1 MNTFL
6 QAAVAASPIPAGPS
20 LLGPDRIIGMSGALL
35 LVLALVVMLA
45 WVAKRL
51 GAVRNVLGRSIKV
64 REVLAIGA
72 RERILLVDCEGQ
84 RLLIA
89 SSPAGIVRLHAF
101 DPLSAGADLETP
113 PLATASSVFATLLR
127 PQVGNAHAV
136 MPEAHAKEPDRQ

>member
-1 MNTFL
+1 MNTSL
-6 QAAVAASPIPAGPS
+6 LAAVAASPIPAGPS
-20 LLGPDRIIGMSGALL
+20 LLGPDRLIGMSGALL

-45 WVAKRL
+45 WIAKRL
-51 GAVRNVLGRSIKV
+51 GAVRNVLGRSIKI

-101 DPLSAGADLETP
+101 DSTSAAEDLETP
-113 PLATASSVFATLLR
+113 PLATASSVFASILR
-127 PQVGNAHAV
+127 PQVGTAHAV
-136 MPEAHAKEPDRQ
+136 TPDARAKEADRQ